1 MRLRLWLV
9 AMAITLL
16 PASLA
21 HAADANGASRIRGSG
36 ADSCAKFLDDRRSS
50 LLVEP
55 YRDWLDGFLTALNT
69 QIPNTYDIAGGTD
82 MDGILEWISK
92 WCEVNPGSTFLTGVQ
107 AYVTFAY
114 RSRTRS
120 E

>member
-1 MRLRLWLV
+1 MCSV
-9 AMAITLL
+9 AMTIALL
-16 PASLA
+16 PAPLA
-21 HAADANGASRIRGSG
+21 HAVDANGASRIRGIG
-36 ADSCAKFLDDRRSS
+36 ADSCAKFLGDRRSS
-50 LLVEP
+50 LLVEH

-69 QIPNTYDIAGGTD
+69 QIPNTYDIAGGAD
-82 MDGILEWISK
+82 MDGILEWISN
-92 WCEVNPGSTFLTGVQ
+92 WCGTNPGSKFLSGAE